1 MQIQSDN
8 STLYKLNEKDK
19 EKLLALDKEY
29 GELVNMYR
37 NDYNTKDV
45 ANMDEECKKFLE
57 ARKNGKKY
65 FSPNKT
71 NY

>member
-1 MQIQSDN
+1 MIHIKNWLQIQSDN

-45 ANMDEECKKFLE
+45 ANMDEECKKIF
-57 ARKNGKKY
+57 R
-65 FSPNKT
+65 S
-71 NY
+71 